1 MKQIFEDGLHNI
13 SNDEYH
19 ASEGISRSM
28 LMSFNRSARHYWY
41 DHVSGLKQKESAT
54 PAMNIGSAVHT
65 LVLEPHLFD
74 TEFFITTQ
82 QTKPRRD
89 TNPYFKMMD
98 EAAGR
103 IILTP
108 DEFELSQSMSVSVR
122 GVDEANMLL
131 SDCNIEDSIY
141 FTHESTGIQCKVRPD
156 AWSGSLVCDLKTTV
170 DASLRAFQ
178 GSAVHYG
185 YFLQAGMNYCAL
197 KSLGIKMEKFAFIV
211 VEKAAPYA
219 TAIYI
224 LTDEALDYGINQFN
238 ALMIQVA
245 ECHQSNQWPSYGIRD
260 CDLPKYLKFDSMKEF
275 DQ

>member
-41 DHVSGLKQKESAT
+41 DHVSGLKQKSAPT
-54 PAMNIGSAVHT
+54 TAMKIGNAVHT

-74 TEFFITTQ
+74 DEFFITTQ
-82 QTKPRRD
+82 QSKPKKD
-89 TNPYFKMMD
+89 TNPYYKMMD
-98 EAAGR
+98 EANGR

-108 DEFELSQSMSVSVR
+108 DEFQLSQSMSVSVC
-122 GVDEANMLL
+122 GSDEANLLL
-131 SDCNIEDSIY
+131 SNCSIEHSIY
-141 FTHESTGIQCKVRPD
+141 FTHKDTGMQCKVRPD
-156 AWSGSLVCDLKTTV
+156 AWSGSLVCDLKTID
-170 DASLRAFQ
+170 DASMRAFQ
-178 GSAVHYG
+178 NSAVYYG